1 MTILDQPRWAF
12 VALATPVTQQ
22 ANGALAPDVA
32 RLAGLAKDVRAAGC
46 NGVVPFGTTGEGPC
60 FSVDQRRATIDGL
73 IAAGIVPSQMV
84 VGIGAT
90 AMADMVAL
98 AKHATALGC
107 PVLAPPPFFMR
118 IGDSA
123 GIATSFSQLIA
134 QVDDPALRVL
144 IYNIP
149 QVSGFPVSPDT
160 MQTIARAHPGVV
172 VGVKDSCPDW
182 SPVEPVLKQRGDLK
196 IAVGAE
202 EFIPRAMAL
211 GGCGTICGLSN
222 LAPAIT
228 AAAVDGD
235 ANAAAALTRLADAF
249 DDRPFMAT
257 LKAAMA
263 VLRDD
268 DVWRMP
274 MPPIDPLQADAV
286 SDIVALVRSL

>member
-12 VALATPVTQQ
+12 VALATPVTEQ
-22 ANGALAPDVA
+22 ADGGLAPDVG
-32 RLAGLAKDVRAAGC
+32 RLAGLAKDVLAAGC

-73 IAAGIVPSQMV
+73 IAAGISASQIV

-98 AKHATALGC
+98 AKHATGLGC

-118 IGDSA
+118 IADSD
-123 GIATSFSQLIA
+123 GIVTAFSQLVA
-134 QVDDPALRVL
+134 QVGDPALRVL

-149 QVSGFPVSPDT
+149 QVSGFPVSPAT
-160 MQTIARAHPGVV
+160 MQAIGRAHPGVV

-182 SPVEPVLKQRGDLK
+182 GPVEPVLKQRGDLK

-202 EFIPRAMAL
+202 AFIPRAMAL

-228 AAAVDGD
+228 AAAVNGD
-235 ANAAAALTRLADAF
+235 ADAAAALARLADAF